1 MSNSFFKFKEFTVH
15 QDKTAMKVCTDACLF
30 GAWVAKQIEI
40 LDLKNILDIGT
51 GTGLLA
57 LMLAQSSRAKIDAVE
72 INELAAE
79 QAAANF
85 CNSPWN
91 NQLYVHQMS
100 INRFTQEQNK
110 PYDFIISNPPFFE
123 NQLKSQ
129 QQERNL
135 AMHSDSLSLEE
146 LASCI
151 FKLLA
156 DTGKAAILL
165 PWNRAEEWKTIA
177 EKTGLFCIKETAVK
191 QSNTHSFFRIMF
203 LLQKKAI
210 PSNVD
215 TITIKEGNNYSEAFT
230 QLLAPYYLAL

>member
-30 GAWVAKQIEI
+30 GAWAAKQIEI
-40 LDLKNILDIGT
+40 FDLKNILDIGT

-91 NQLYVHQMS
+91 SQLYVHQKS

-123 NQLKSQ
+123 NQLKH
-129 QQERNL
+129 L
-135 AMHSDSLSLEE
+135 H
-146 LASCI
+146 
-151 FKLLA
+151 
-156 DTGKAAILL
+156 
-165 PWNRAEEWKTIA
+165 
-177 EKTGLFCIKETAVK
+177 
-191 QSNTHSFFRIMF
+191 
-203 LLQKKAI
+203 
-210 PSNVD
+210 
-215 TITIKEGNNYSEAFT
+215 
-230 QLLAPYYLAL
+230 

>member
-1 MSNSFFKFKEFTVH
+1 MRNSFFKFKEFTVH

-30 GAWVAKQIEI
+30 GAWVAKQIEMF
-40 LDLKNILDIGT
+40 DLKNILDIGT
-51 GTGLLA
+51 GTGLLS

-85 CNSPWN
+85 YNSPWN
-91 NQLYVHQMS
+91 NQLHVHPMS
-100 INRFTQEQNK
+100 ILYFTNNQHK
-110 PYDFIISNPPFFE
+110 AYDLIISNPPFFD

-129 QQERNL
+129 KQERNL

-151 FKLLA
+151 SKLLA
-156 DTGKAAILL
+156 DTGNAAILL
-165 PWNRAEEWKTIA
+165 PWNRAEEWRTIA
-177 EKTGLFCIKETAVK
+177 EKMGLFCIKETAVK
-191 QSNTHSFFRIMF
+191 QSTSHSFFRIMF
-203 LLQKKAI
+203 LMQKKTV
-210 PSNVD
+210 PNSFD
-215 TITIKEGNNYSEAFT
+215 SITIKEGNNYSTAFS